1 MVNESSKQAKAG
13 LSTNTILVFGV
24 SIVVMGL
31 LFMGMTWTGHDVS
44 IEERQYLG
52 PASNPEGLIQA
63 EAGVLGQPAL
73 VFFHADWC
81 HVCEQVRPDVV
92 QLGQQFE
99 GQIEIIRLNVDHP
112 QNREAMARYGVRATP
127 TFVILGNQGEL
138 EATVPGWPGYQ
149 ALVDAF
155 NTLLTIS

>member
-1 MVNESSKQAKAG
+1 MARKSKKQAKTG
-13 LSTNTILVFGV
+13 PSTNTILVFGV
-24 SIVVMGL
+24 SIIVMGL
-31 LFMGMTWTGHDVS
+31 LFTGMNWTGHDVPL
-44 IEERQYLG
+44 EESQYLG
-52 PASNPEGLIQA
+52 PASNPEGLAQA
-63 EAGVLGQPAL
+63 EAGQLGQPAL

-92 QLGQQFE
+92 QLGEQFE
-99 GQIEIIRLNVDHP
+99 GQVEIIRLNVDHP
-112 QNREAMARYGVRATP
+112 QNREALARYGVRATP
-127 TFVILGNQGEL
+127 TFVILGTQGEL